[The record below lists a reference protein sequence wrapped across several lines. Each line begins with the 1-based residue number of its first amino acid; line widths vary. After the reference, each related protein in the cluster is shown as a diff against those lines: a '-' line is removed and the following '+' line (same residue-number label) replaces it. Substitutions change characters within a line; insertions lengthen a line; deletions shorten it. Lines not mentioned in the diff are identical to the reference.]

1 MKCSPDYLNAIA
13 LVTGGTRGIGL
24 GIARALAHDGW
35 TLALC
40 GLRSREDVEDVA
52 ERARRRSAAEP
63 STGRPTSAAP
73 NDRAQLLSSIVAH
86 FGTLHA
92 LVNNAGRAP
101 RVRADLLAATEDSF
115 EEVLRTNLQG
125 PYFLTQAVARLFV
138 QSQPPDG
145 APRAIVFVTSVSA
158 ELASPHRGEYC
169 VSKAG
174 LSMAAKLFAVR
185 LAPEGIPV
193 YEVRPGIIATDMTAG
208 VKDMYDKR
216 IADGLVPEGRW
227 GQPDDVGRA
236 VASLLRGD
244 IAYATGTVVQRRW
257 WFVHSALMTVR
268 LKADTTGR
276 TIRNHDQTFTFDVVT
291 EIERLGVVAI
301 IRMPDPAALRA
312 VVDALAEGGVRALE
326 VTMTVPRAIELIAE
340 IAPTL
345 PADFLFGAGTV
356 LDAETVHRAVGA
368 GAQFIVSP
376 VFKPEVIKAAHEDGV
391 PVMPG
396 CFTPTEILAAWEMGA
411 DIIKV
416 FPATSVGPG
425 YLKDIRGPLPHIKL
439 MPTGGVSI
447 DNAGD
452 WLRAGAVGVGVG
464 IGARRHQGDRGEA
477 VQRHRRQRAPHR
489 RERSPLREA
498 GSTDA

>member
-1 MKCSPDYLNAIA
+1 MPFIPKRVA

-40 GLRSREDVEDVA
+40 GLRSREDVDDVVKELSSLGA
-52 ERARRRSAAEP
+52 GAQYWTADIGS
-63 STGRPTSAAP
+63 P
-73 NDRAQLLSSIVAH
+73 NDRAHLLSSIVAH

-115 EEVLRTNLQG
+115 EEVLRTNLEG

-174 LSMAAKLFAVR
+174 LSMAVKLFAVR
-185 LAPEGIPV
+185 LAPERIPV

-216 IADGLVPEGRW
+216 IAEGLVPEGRW

-244 IAYATGTVVQRRW
+244 IAYATGTV
-257 WFVHSALMTVR
+257 
-268 LKADTTGR
+268 
-276 TIRNHDQTFTFDVVT
+276 FDVGGGLS
-291 EIERLGVVAI
+291 IPRL
-301 IRMPDPAALRA
+301 
-312 VVDALAEGGVRALE
+312 
-326 VTMTVPRAIELIAE
+326 
-340 IAPTL
+340 
-345 PADFLFGAGTV
+345 
-356 LDAETVHRAVGA
+356 
-368 GAQFIVSP
+368 
-376 VFKPEVIKAAHEDGV
+376 
-391 PVMPG
+391 
-396 CFTPTEILAAWEMGA
+396 
-411 DIIKV
+411 
-416 FPATSVGPG
+416 
-425 YLKDIRGPLPHIKL
+425 
-439 MPTGGVSI
+439 
-447 DNAGD
+447 
-452 WLRAGAVGVGVG
+452 
-464 IGARRHQGDRGEA
+464 
-477 VQRHRRQRAPHR
+477 
-489 RERSPLREA
+489 
-498 GSTDA
+498 